1 MLVLWR
7 AAPSSGLGIPL
18 RMGATMD
25 DDDDYEMAN
34 LMYAIATCLL
44 VLFALVGV
52 AGLAGF
58 IWGMT

>member
-1 MLVLWR
+1 
-7 AAPSSGLGIPL
+7 
-18 RMGATMD
+18 MGATMN

-44 VLFALVGV
+44 ALFALVGI

-58 IWGMT
+58 LWGML